1 MFRPSRR
8 SIWTLIFL
16 AATSFGFFQIVEH
29 RRTLYRQPWYREKVQ
44 AARLAALGL
53 EALREERLEKGVA
66 ARQYEDPRLAAII
79 GQQFSLITT
88 DFGVFEA
95 KVAGSNPNFAAVAVD
110 LLKQANLKA
119 GDFVAVGCSGSNP
132 GVNWA
137 VYAACE
143 VLDLRP
149 LIITSVGSSWW
160 GANDPD
166 FTWLDMEAILQRH
179 ELVHF
184 RSLAASMGGDKDD
197 AEGLSQVGKMI
208 LQDAAER
215 NGVPFIS
222 ESSLENSI
230 QRRIELFEKAAAGAP
245 IKAYINIGGG
255 LASLGHAE
263 NGDLIPT
270 GFNRHLPL
278 KNYPAR
284 GVIHYFARQGIPIIH
299 FYDILRLAR
308 EYGLGP
314 PRVRLPEVGTGAV
327 FIEERYD
334 LRLAGIGAAVI
345 FILLLAV
352 IKLDERLFRLK
363 EEGVDPDTLM

>member
-8 SIWTLIFL
+8 SIWTLIIL
-16 AATSFGFFQIVEH
+16 AAASFGFFQIVEQ
-29 RRTLYRQPWYREKVQ
+29 RRTLYRQPWYPEKIQ
-44 AARLAALGL
+44 AARLAAHGL
-53 EALREERLEKGVA
+53 EALRGERLQKGIFS
-66 ARQYEDPRLAAII
+66 REYEDPRLAAII
-79 GQQFSLITT
+79 GQQFSLVTT

-95 KVAGSNPNFAAVAVD
+95 KVAGANPNFAAVAVD
-110 LLKQANLKA
+110 LLKQADLKA
-119 GDFVAVGCSGSNP
+119 GDFVTIGCSGSNP
-132 GVNWA
+132 GVNLA

-143 VLDLRP
+143 VLELRP
-149 LIITSVGSSWW
+149 LVITSIGSSWW

-166 FTWLDMEAILQRH
+166 FTWLDMEAILERR
-179 ELVHF
+179 ELIHF

-197 AEGLSQVGKMI
+197 AKGLSQVGKKM
-208 LQDAAER
+208 LQDAADR
-215 NGVPFIS
+215 NGISLIS
-222 ESSLENSI
+222 ESRLENSI
-230 QRRIELFEKAAAGAP
+230 QRRIELFEKAAAGAR

-255 LASLGHAE
+255 LASLGHSE
-263 NGDLIPT
+263 NGALIPT

-284 GVIHYFARQGIPIIH
+284 GVVHYFARRGTPIIH

-314 PRVRLPEVGTGAV
+314 PHVRLPEVGTGAV
-327 FIEERYD
+327 FVEERYNM
-334 LRLAGIGAAVI
+334 RLAGIGAAAI
-345 FILLLAV
+345 LILLLAV